1 MLRAVIVATARHPT
15 QNVDRTVCV
24 AERRG
29 NCLAGNPDA
38 GLIMLS
44 SIVSKLDL

>member
-1 MLRAVIVATARHPT
+1 MLRVVIAATARYPT

-29 NCLAGNPDA
+29 NCLAGNLDA

-44 SIVSKLDL
+44 LIVPKSDL

>member
-1 MLRAVIVATARHPT
+1 MLRAVIMAAARHPT

-29 NCLAGNPDA
+29 SCLAGNIDVD
-38 GLIMLS
+38 LIMLLF
-44 SIVSKLDL
+44 IVLILDL